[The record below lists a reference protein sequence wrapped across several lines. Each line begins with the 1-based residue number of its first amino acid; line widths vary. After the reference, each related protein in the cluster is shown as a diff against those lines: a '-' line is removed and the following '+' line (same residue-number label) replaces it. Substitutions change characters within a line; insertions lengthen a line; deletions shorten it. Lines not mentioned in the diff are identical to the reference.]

1 MKTHQHFLVPAKQ
14 GLKGISAGLKL
25 VAIALVFVFSYT
37 TTLAQS
43 DGRISFNMTGYH
55 DKIVNGHMT
64 IKLRLNG
71 ADISRFKPEGLTV
84 SSNGRTESVPVK
96 TMVMQGDYMLVT
108 VDLTGVTNPGNPGAE
123 PVILSK
129 FDLYGNL
136 KEITI
141 DNVSGVTS
149 TTDNYNAIAVP
160 EVSITGTVEEGSS
173 YGVHQNNTA
182 GGSASDN
189 SNSSR
194 GNDDGIITKDEVQ
207 GFVNTY
213 PNPATGSISL
223 RTTNNKVE
231 FKEITLINA
240 IGSRLA
246 TIKAEDE
253 HLIKMD
259 TSIYPS
265 GVYFITIKT
274 NCGDAVKRV
283 VFVN

>member
-1 MKTHQHFLVPAKQ
+1 MKTHQNTLMPAKQ
-14 GLKGISAGLKL
+14 GLKGISRGLKL
-25 VAIALVFVFSYT
+25 IAFAFVFVFSYT
-37 TTLAQS
+37 TVLAQS
-43 DGRISFNMTGYH
+43 DGRISFSMTGYH
-55 DKIVNGHMT
+55 DKIVNGLMT

-71 ADISRFKPEGLTV
+71 ADISRFKPEDITV

-96 TMVMQGDYMLVT
+96 TMVMDGEYMLVT
-108 VDLTGVTNPGNPGAE
+108 VDLTGVTNPGAPGVDPA
-123 PVILSK
+123 VLSK
-129 FDLYGNL
+129 FNLYGNL

-160 EVSITGTVEEGSS
+160 EVSITGTIEEGSS
-173 YGVHQNNTA
+173 YGVRQNNTV

-207 GFVNTY
+207 GFVNSY

-240 IGSRLA
+240 IGAKLA
-246 TIKAEDE
+246 TVKAEDE

-259 TSIYPS
+259 TSMYPS

-274 NCGDAVKRV
+274 NYGDAVKRV